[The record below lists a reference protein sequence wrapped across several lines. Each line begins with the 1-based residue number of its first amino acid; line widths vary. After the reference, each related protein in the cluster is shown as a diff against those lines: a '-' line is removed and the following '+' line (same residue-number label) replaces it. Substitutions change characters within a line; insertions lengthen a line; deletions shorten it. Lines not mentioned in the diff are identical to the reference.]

1 MIEPITTEKQCSLCL
16 KCKPTTAFR
25 FVVSRMKYR
34 PECRGCEL
42 ARKAA
47 RRAPRQPPRWPE
59 CDVAVIRKHFAIG
72 GTAACVGLLP
82 HHSEPAIRAKAY
94 SLGVNYVGTVKP
106 DRPRPNQTTPL
117 CNIDVP
123 LPAPHEYAP
132 EDRAWMATRLPVFER
147 ERPLMPALRWAA

>member
-1 MIEPITTEKQCSLCL
+1 MFEQPVTERQCAKCM
-16 KCKPTTAFR
+16 KCKPMTAFR
-25 FVVSRMKYR
+25 FVVARMQYR
-34 PECRGCEL
+34 TECSGCEL
-42 ARKAA
+42 VRKAA
-47 RRAPRQPPRWPE
+47 GRERRKTKKPPRWPE

-132 EDRAWMATRLPVFER
+132 EDHAWMATRLPVYGGGFG
-147 ERPLMPALRWAA
+147 AARISA